1 MLTLIGNN
9 GFKRFNLAAILGAGF
24 NYYDFGDNDPKYT
37 RVNTI
42 SGNFSIQASY
52 NVNRKFSVFIEPVH
66 PFAEQSSGF
75 ARLLF
80 SGVPLIPASFALPL
94 HRASLLIEKYHISPE
109 RISESTPEAMGYEN
123 KTGCNAMIV
132 YITVHKISLCRS

>member
-42 SGNFSIQASY
+42 SGHFSIQGFVQCKQKIQRIYRTGIKGFTQILQQRTEQQNLYAKQPH
-52 NVNRKFSVFIEPVH
+52 NRTCIYF
-66 PFAEQSSGF
+66 Q
-75 ARLLF
+75 R
-80 SGVPLIPASFALPL
+80 
-94 HRASLLIEKYHISPE
+94 
-109 RISESTPEAMGYEN
+109 
-123 KTGCNAMIV
+123 
-132 YITVHKISLCRS
+132 

>member
-52 NVNRKFSVFIEPVH
+52 NVNRKFSVFIEPGLKG
-66 PFAEQSSGF
+66 FTQILQQRTEQQNLYAKQPHNRTCIYF
-75 ARLLF
+75 QR
-80 SGVPLIPASFALPL
+80 
-94 HRASLLIEKYHISPE
+94 
-109 RISESTPEAMGYEN
+109 
-123 KTGCNAMIV
+123 
-132 YITVHKISLCRS
+132 